1 MTKWLNISYAIFEKK
16 KVSLWSDAFLGQD
29 SLS

>member
-1 MTKWLNISYAIFEKK
+1 MTKWLIISYAIFEEM
-16 KVSLWSDAFLGQD
+16 VSNWSDAFLGQD